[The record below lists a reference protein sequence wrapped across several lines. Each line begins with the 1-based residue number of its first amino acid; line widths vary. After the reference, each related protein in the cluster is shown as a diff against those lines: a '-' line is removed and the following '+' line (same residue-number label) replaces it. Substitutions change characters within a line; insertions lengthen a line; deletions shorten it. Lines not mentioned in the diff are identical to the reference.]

1 MPTMSSS
8 FLKPSVTPVT
18 ALATRLRAR
27 PWNLPSAGSSRSVF
41 ATSVPSSCA
50 KVMPGGMYWLTLPF
64 GPCTSTLPDTI
75 LTLTPL
81 GSGIGF
87 LPIRDIVLIP
97 GLRPGLCSPH
107 VAKDFAADAGL
118 ARRAAGHHAP
128 RRRQDVGAE
137 SAEHRR
143 HVVHAEIDAAA
154 RAADPLDAGDHLLAV
169 RSVLQEQ
176 ADHLARRATLRLR
189 LLDQAVALDVALVL
203 EDPRN
208 LGLQLARR
216 KVHPRVLGGHGV
228 ADAREHVGNRIGH
241 LCVSLL
247 NPMGFTRSSS
257 SLP

>member
-41 ATSVPSSCA
+41 ATSVPLSCA
-50 KVMPGGMYWLTLPF
+50 KVIPGGMYCLTWPL
-64 GPCTSTLPDTI
+64 GPCTSTLPGAV
-75 LTLTPL
+75 LTLPPL
-81 GSGIGF
+81 GSVIGF
-87 LPIRDIVLIP
+87 FQIRDMAT
-97 GLRPGLCSPH
+97 SPH
-107 VAKDFAADAGL
+107 VTQHFAADAGL
-118 ARRAAGHHAP
+118 ARRAPGHHAP

-154 RAADPLDAGDHLLAV
+154 RAADALDAGDHFLAV

-176 ADHLARRATLRLR
+176 ADRLARRATFRLG

-203 EDPRN
+203 EDSRN

-216 KVHPRVLGGHGV
+216 HVHPRVLGGHGV
-228 ADAREHVGNRIGH
+228 ADAREHVGNRVGH